1 MWARLRSPL
10 LIMTTT
16 TIAPPAPDG
25 KPDRAEGTVA
35 RVAAL
40 LDADGV
46 DVVEPLA
53 WSW

>member
-1 MWARLRSPL
+1 
-10 LIMTTT
+10 MTTT
-16 TIAPPAPDG
+16 TIAPPAPAG
-25 KPDRAEGTVA
+25 KKPDRAEGTVA